1 MVYSILNFK
10 TLLLFCLF
18 AKISIT
24 TKYYPNYERDDQN
37 AGNYGGMCTCPNG
50 QEHWVGDEKNGCKS
64 LSCQGGT
71 MNTCFKHKGR
81 WSKKSVVCGLEDKSE
96 KVEKLQ
102 EDLVDL
108 IKNYSTEMKQM
119 NEMISTL
126 MNQMQDARSTADA
139 KDISLQRAEI
149 QIINLEENYAELQ
162 KKREEDRKIMEQQK
176 KLNDEYTEK
185 LKVNEKLIKDFQMR
199 EEVREKAMKSM
210 AKERSTNQENYF
222 EQQKSTKQQ

>member
-81 WSKKSVVCGLEDKSE
+81 WSKKSVVCGLEDKTE
-96 KVEKLQ
+96 QVEKLQ
-102 EDLVDL
+102 TDFAEMM
-108 IKNYSTEMKQM
+108 KTHGTEMSKM
-119 NEMISTL
+119 NETLSTL
-126 MNQMQDARSTADA
+126 FNSMNNANNKANE
-139 KDISLQRAEI
+139 KDISIQRADNK
-149 QIINLEENYAELQ
+149 IITLEGNYAELQ